1 MGVAAPPALLVRA
14 EITGAARQNWERAA
28 ERLRGINPLG
38 LRIATCPCRF
48 ARLLPKPKSAE
59 ERVVVVARSTSER
72 QLLQFFDIAAAD
84 YDIVGFKHRDQPLD
98 HVFNVMTPAL
108 LAQSLEPDT
117 TEVVL
122 VGGFL

>member
-38 LRIATCPCRF
+38 LRIATCTCCF
-48 ARLLPKPKSAE
+48 ARLLPKPKSAD

-98 HVFNVMTPAL
+98 
-108 LAQSLEPDT
+108 QSST
-117 TEVVL
+117 
-122 VGGFL
+122 

>member
-38 LRIATCPCRF
+38 LRIATCTCCF
-48 ARLLPKPKSAE
+48 ARLLPKPKSAD

-98 HVFNVMTPAL
+98 PVFNVMTPAL